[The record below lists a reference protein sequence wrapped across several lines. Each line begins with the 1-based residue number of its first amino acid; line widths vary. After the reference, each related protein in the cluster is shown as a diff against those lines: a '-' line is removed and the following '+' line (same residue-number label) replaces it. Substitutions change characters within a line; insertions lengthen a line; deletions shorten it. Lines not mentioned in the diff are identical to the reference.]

1 MIKKKKAVVKK
12 KTVKK
17 KPLLIKKKKVVVKKA
32 VRTVRKKKR
41 VPAKMSLVPANK
53 TIDTGAVKMTKKRKI
68 KKVAGTAK
76 KSYKRRSSGPKV
88 SIKSALMDTA
98 AAVGGAVV
106 GSFVVNKLPIPAKF
120 KAAIPVGLGI
130 LLQTKLAKNNKLL
143 HHLGTGLLVV
153 GGLSLIRQFVPQV
166 PLLAGEDDLA
176 MLGYPQGELGYP
188 QGELGYVDD
197 ELYGDYVDEM
207 QGEFSD
213 IDE

>member
-12 KTVKK
+12 AKVK
-17 KPLLIKKKKVVVKKA
+17 KPLLIRKKKVVVKKA
-32 VRTVRKKKR
+32 VRKKKR

-53 TIDTGAVKMTKKRKI
+53 TIDTGAVKMTKKRKS

-76 KSYKRRSSGPKV
+76 KSFKRRSSSGPKV

-120 KAAIPVGLGI
+120 KAVIPVGLGI
-130 LLQTKLAKNNKLL
+130 FLQTKLAKNNKLL

-188 QGELGYVDD
+188 QGELGYVD
-197 ELYGDYVDEM
+197 EEMYGDYVDEM